1 MVQIGDVC
9 QQVPN
14 GPVGVVTWLYGAMI
28 GIVGGPRYLLGV
40 PRRRGRRQGDGALSD
55 WERSST
61 ARVVS
66 PARPRK
72 LAKVPFVELADG
84 RLQGVVSSGSDI
96 GRVYVSSVSAGTF
109 AFACSTN
116 NNRPC
121 GGARGSFCNHILA
134 MINEAVLQYGAG
146 RVARYVRVEPA
157 GEVSAQ
163 TITSAMTRARPSQG
177 DSSAAATVFSQFLR
191 HLAYLE
197 FPASTS
203 PLPEL
208 QWFPPTRAVG

>member
-1 MVQIGDVC
+1 MSG
-9 QQVPN
+9 
-14 GPVGVVTWLYGAMI
+14 
-28 GIVGGPRYLLGV
+28 
-40 PRRRGRRQGDGALSD
+40 

-61 ARVVS
+61 ARVVA

-96 GRVYVSSVSAGTF
+96 ERVYVSSVAAGTY

-121 GGARGSFCNHILA
+121 GGARGSFCNHIRALVG
-134 MINEAVLQYGAG
+134 EAVLQYGAE
-146 RVARYVRVEPA
+146 RVARYLRVDA
-157 GEVSAQ
+157 GDQDVNAALL
-163 TITSAMTRARPSQG
+163 TTVMTSTRPPQG
-177 DSSAAATVFSQFLR
+177 DTTAAALVFSRFLR

-197 FPASTS
+197 PASSTA
-203 PLPEL
+203 PLPEM
-208 QWFPPTRAVG
+208 QWFPPTRAVA

>member
-1 MVQIGDVC
+1 M
-9 QQVPN
+9 
-14 GPVGVVTWLYGAMI
+14 
-28 GIVGGPRYLLGV
+28 
-40 PRRRGRRQGDGALSD
+40 SD

-61 ARVVS
+61 ARVTA

-96 GRVYVSSVSAGTF
+96 GRVYVSSIAVGTY

-121 GGARGSFCNHILA
+121 GGARGSFCKHIQAL
-134 MINEAVLQYGAG
+134 IGEAVLQYGAE
-146 RVARYVRVEPA
+146 RVARYLKVDVANGDPTA
-157 GEVSAQ
+157 TA
-163 TITSAMTRARPSQG
+163 ITTEMANTRPSQG
-177 DSSAAATVFSQFLR
+177 DTAAAAPVFSRFLR

-197 FPASTS
+197 LAPTTA
-203 PLPEL
+203 PLPEM
-208 QWFPPTRAVG
+208 QWFPPTRAVA

>member
-1 MVQIGDVC
+1 MSETD
-9 QQVPN
+9 
-14 GPVGVVTWLYGAMI
+14 YREA
-28 GIVGGPRYLLGV
+28 
-40 PRRRGRRQGDGALSD
+40 
-55 WERSST
+55 WEASST
-61 ARVVS
+61 ARILP

-96 GRVYVSSVSAGTF
+96 ERVYVSSIAAGDY

-121 GGARGSFCNHILA
+121 GGARGSFCKHLVA
-134 MINEAVLQYGAG
+134 LVDEASLQYGAE
-146 RVARYVRVEPA
+146 RVARYLRVETPD
-157 GEVSAQ
+157 GEPTAQ
-163 TITSAMTRARPSQG
+163 ALTSAMTATRPAKA
-177 DSSAAATVFSQFLR
+177 DATAAAPVFSRFLR

-197 FPASTS
+197 LAAATA

-208 QWFPPTRAVG
+208 QWFPPTRTAAA